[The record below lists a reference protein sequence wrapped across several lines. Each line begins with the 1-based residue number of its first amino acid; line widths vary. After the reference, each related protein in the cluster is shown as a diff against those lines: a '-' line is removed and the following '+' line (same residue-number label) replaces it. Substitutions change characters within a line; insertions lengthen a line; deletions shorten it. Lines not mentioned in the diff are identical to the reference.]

1 MGLNPLSGSLL
12 SAEEIKIT
20 NIFQDV
26 KWFFPKLKNGHMLM
40 VPLEDKENPKCAMFV
55 KEANKIPQEIDI
67 GHLID

>member
-1 MGLNPLSGSLL
+1 
-12 SAEEIKIT
+12 
-20 NIFQDV
+20 
-26 KWFFPKLKNGHMLM
+26 MLM